1 MFVLLQS
8 KSLKASTLWSLYSMV
23 KSTVQ
28 INDNVDISK
37 YAKLIAFLK
46 RQNDGYEA
54 KKSTILTM
62 DNIIKFFSDAP
73 DDTFLLIKVALI
85 FALNG
90 ACRRGELYK
99 LNIEDIEDTGS
110 ILVITLH
117 DTKTKKKR
125 IFTVTSERNG
135 IDGIELYRKY
145 FSMRPKHVNHR
156 KFFIYYKNGKCTVQP
171 VGINSFANMP
181 RKIAEYLQL
190 PNSSSYTGHCL
201 RRTSATLLADSGADI
216 QMLKRHGGWRSST
229 VAEGYV
235 EDSITNKVKTSKR
248 IFNQDVK
255 VPSLNIQQ
263 STSST
268 SNQIVTSFS
277 DVQSVAPGNLQSSGI
292 SFTNMTNCTINIY
305 HENFKK

>member
-1 MFVLLQS
+1 
-8 KSLKASTLWSLYSMV
+8 MV

-28 INDNVDISK
+28 INENVDISK

-54 KKSTILTM
+54 KKSKILTM
-62 DNIIKFFSDAP
+62 DNLIKFFSDAP

-85 FALNG
+85 FALHG

-99 LNIEDIEDTGS
+99 LNVEDIEDTGS

-125 IFTVTSERNG
+125 IFTVTSDELNG
-135 IDGIELYRKY
+135 INGIELFRKY
-145 FSMRPKHVNHR
+145 FSMRPNHVNHR
-156 KFFIYYKNGKCTVQP
+156 KFFVYYKSGKCTVQP

-181 RKIAEYLQL
+181 KKIAEYLQL

-235 EDSITNKVKTSKR
+235 EDSIANKVKTSKR
-248 IFNQDVK
+248 IFNQDAR
-255 VPSLNIQQ
+255 VPPIVNIQQ

-277 DVQSVAPGNLQSSGI
+277 DLQSVAPGNLQSSGI
-292 SFTNMTNCTINIY
+292 SFTNMSNCTFNIF
-305 HENFKK
+305 HNNVKE